1 MIAIITVLVA
11 FPAGWFLSTRTAFVV
26 YGTAY
31 LWGLS
36 FQGLYLTRMWVGG
49 DTSAFPS
56 DPDTIPVSYGVVSVA
71 IYAVG
76 AGLIVLAAR
85 LRRRRTG
92 RSAVGTGLAPEGITA
107 R

>member
-49 DTSAFPS
+49 DTSAFPA

-92 RSAVGTGLAPEGITA
+92 RSAAGTGLAPEGITA

>member
-1 MIAIITVLVA
+1 MIAIITLLVA

-36 FQGLYLTRMWVGG
+36 FQSLYLTRIWVGG
-49 DTSAFPS
+49 DTSAFPA
-56 DPDTIPVSYGVVSVA
+56 DPDTLPVSYGVVSA
-71 IYAVG
+71 TIYAVG
-76 AGLIVLAAR
+76 AGLIVLGGR

-92 RSAVGTGLAPEGITA
+92 RSAVGTGVATEGVAA